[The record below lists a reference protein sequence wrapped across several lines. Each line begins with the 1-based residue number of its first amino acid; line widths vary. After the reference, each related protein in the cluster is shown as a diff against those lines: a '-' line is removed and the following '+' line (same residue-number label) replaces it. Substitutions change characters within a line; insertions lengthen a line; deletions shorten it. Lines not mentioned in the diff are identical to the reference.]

1 MSGHLLEGEADDGRS
16 VEAYAKLKEQERLV
30 GCLVDEVVVAFG
42 LPVPVTV
49 LYEGIVTTEI
59 HADGLSV
66 WRVRN
71 QFCRYAAV
79 MNGRQ
84 RSFHPFLIII

>member
-1 MSGHLLEGEADDGRS
+1 MCGHLLEGEADDAGS

-30 GCLVDEVVVAFG
+30 GSLVDEVVVAFG
-42 LPVPVTV
+42 LPVPVAV
-49 LYEGIVTTEI
+49 FYKGIVTTEI

-71 QFCRYAAV
+71 QFRRYAAV
-79 MNGRQ
+79 MDGWQ
-84 RSFHPFLIII
+84 RLL